1 MIRRF
6 NSTGR
11 VSIPRTHANVTL
23 RRLESGGPRGGGTP
37 DGGTSGGGASGDGD
51 AQWCFDLKLDLDRF
65 GFPDDARVRVEAW
78 RSSASQRWDWGTIGA
93 LDPPD
98 ESGRL
103 LVDVPETCQF
113 RVSVI
118 AAGDSGLL
126 LGLADKLRP
135 RLPVESLLPL
145 VPADLGGEV
154 WRLDYGQGDDLVVL
168 KVADGLPDFS
178 GTVRGDPVFR
188 GLVMPQVLRS
198 ILERALLVEREDPSD
213 REGRWS
219 PWFNLSR
226 DILPTRDP
234 PVVGFDAQDDQIAR
248 ADQWI
253 DEVVAAFSAQRV
265 RALDG
270 CRKAWQG
277 K

>member
-11 VSIPRTHANVTL
+11 VSISSSRATVTL
-23 RRLESGGPRGGGTP
+23 RRLDGNGQRGPRTGTTT
-37 DGGTSGGGASGDGD
+37 GTQD
-51 AQWCFDLKLDLDRF
+51 AKWYFDLKLDLGAHRF
-65 GFPDDARVRVEAW
+65 PADAQVRVEAW
-78 RSSASQRWDWGTIGA
+78 RGNAFQRWEWGTVGA
-93 LDPPD
+93 PVQPH
-98 ESGRL
+98 ESGRVL
-103 LVDVPETCQF
+103 DEVPETCQF

-145 VPADLGGEV
+145 APANLGSEV
-154 WRLDYGQGDDLVVL
+154 WRLDYGLGDDMVVL
-168 KVADGLPDFS
+168 KVNDRLPDFS
-178 GTVRGDPVFR
+178 EAVRKDPVFR

-198 ILERALLVEREDPSD
+198 ILERALLVDREDPGEP
-213 REGRWS
+213 EGRWS
-219 PWFNLSR
+219 PWFDLARN
-226 DILPTRDP
+226 ILPGREP
-234 PVVGFDAQDDQIAR
+234 PVVGFDAQDDKVAQ

-253 DEVVAAFSAQRV
+253 DDVVAAFSADKV
-265 RALDG
+265 KALDG
-270 CRKAWQG
+270 YRQAWQA